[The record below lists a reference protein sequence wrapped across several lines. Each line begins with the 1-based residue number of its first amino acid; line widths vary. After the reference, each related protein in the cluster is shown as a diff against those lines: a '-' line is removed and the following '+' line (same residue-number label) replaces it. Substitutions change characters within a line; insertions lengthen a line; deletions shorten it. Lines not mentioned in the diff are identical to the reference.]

1 MRLTRWARWMAMVCA
16 VTAAMSLVAPSQ
28 ADALL
33 RFGVDARWIPLAD
46 ETMELDG
53 DPVDRERQFE
63 STGMGVRGLIGFE
76 YFSVGGKINLARH
89 VFADDEQSYTQL
101 DVNGHIRTGVPL
113 SPLAFYL
120 EAGPSLALDIAGPGY
135 NAVLG
140 AEVDI
145 LPRQERVDMN
155 LGVAGQYA
163 YVPVGAGPSSEFV
176 NSGLRGM
183 VTFGVDFTLQ

>member
-1 MRLTRWARWMAMVCA
+1 MRWMKVVSAICAM
-16 VTAAMSLVAPSQ
+16 TATMSLVAPSN
-28 ADALL
+28 ADALIRL
-33 RFGVDARWIPLAD
+33 GVDARWIPLAD

-53 DPVDRERQFE
+53 TAVEHERQFE
-63 STGMGVRGLIGFE
+63 STGMGLRALLGFE
-76 YFSVGGKINLARH
+76 YFSVGAKLNLARH
-89 VFADDEQSYTQL
+89 VFAEEGQSYTQL
-101 DVNGHIRTGVPL
+101 DVNGHVRTGVPL

-120 EAGPSLALDIAGPGY
+120 EAGPSLALNLAGPGY

-145 LPRQERVDMN
+145 LPRQKKIDMN

-163 YVPVGAGPSSEFV
+163 HVPVGAGPSSEYV